1 MWSRIVA
8 TYTQYYVAKEGW
20 AWFAY
25 FNSYLIFSELIPVF
39 VIAYQINTRTN
50 NKQKTLQIYNN
61 NSMMTDPT
69 KPTDLSLEASHL
81 EYNFAS

>member
-8 TYTQYYVAKEGW
+8 TYTQYYVAKDGW

-61 NSMMTDPT
+61 NSMMNTIMQLVDWT
-69 KPTDLSLEASHL
+69 L
-81 EYNFAS
+81 